1 MAIEGA
7 TVGRQLD
14 VEDILYVDI
23 LESEIKNLQDY
34 DLNLDEKETLEQ
46 LLVIKRKSDP
56 FWGM

>member
-1 MAIEGA
+1 VAIEGA

-34 DLNLDEKETLEQ
+34 DLNLEEKETLEQ
-46 LLVIKRKSDP
+46 LLEIKRKEDP

>member
-1 MAIEGA
+1 M
-7 TVGRQLD
+7 D

-34 DLNLDEKETLEQ
+34 DLNMDEKEVLEQ
-46 LLVIKRKSDP
+46 LLEIKRKTDP

>member
-1 MAIEGA
+1 VAIEGA

-46 LLVIKRKSDP
+46 LLEIKRKADP